1 MVSVI
6 KSLNHL
12 NFLGEW
18 NRPAEKNAAALK
30 PEQPDIYLILV
41 ASFER
46 SHTQHTQMLFAA
58 RSSAH
63 TPHDKTHEMKQTN
76 VVVLCEIGISRCCV
90 LLNKRIRKKNHTYKK
105 LRQSEHE
112 KVEHRN
118 DEKKTEREKEMKT
131 YIKEK

>member
-18 NRPAEKNAAALK
+18 NRPAEKKAAPLK
-30 PEQPDIYLILV
+30 PEQMTFTSSSSPVSSEVTHNIHKCC
-41 ASFER
+41 S
-46 SHTQHTQMLFAA
+46 QHVPQ
-58 RSSAH
+58 H